1 MHNKVASCDT
11 HKRPTFSGSD
21 PLLEHARIDIMT
33 FMSFIRNGGPA
44 VLTYIGITRAKNRR
58 DLVRW
63 TPNLDNDVTRVY
75 LGVVLV
81 LKKTVVCVLSSPR
94 CSRTDLLRCVCD

>member
-1 MHNKVASCDT
+1 MRASCA
-11 HKRPTFSGSD
+11 H
-21 PLLEHARIDIMT
+21 
-33 FMSFIRNGGPA
+33 
-44 VLTYIGITRAKNRR
+44 VGITRAKNRK
-58 DLVRW
+58 DLMRW

-81 LKKTVVCVLSSPR
+81 LKKTVVCVLGSPR